1 MTMSNVQQSQLQR
14 PSQSQSRLHRR
25 KRDSCNA
32 PVKVEGHTYWLK
44 AKVMYINKDGTLFIQ
59 LHERHRY
66 ILERLT
72 MGIINVELGDKS
84 IEGICFATTKTG
96 LKLLSGWRIK

>member
-1 MTMSNVQQSQLQR
+1 MTMSNVQQSQ
-14 PSQSQSRLHRR
+14 SQSRLSSLHQR
-25 KRDSCNA
+25 KRDSYNA

-66 ILERLT
+66 ILERLM
-72 MGIINVELGDKS
+72 MGIINVQLGEKS

-96 LKLLSGWRIK
+96 LKLLSGWRII

>member
-1 MTMSNVQQSQLQR
+1 MMTSDVR
-14 PSQSQSRLHRR
+14 QSQSRSSMLPRR
-25 KRDSCNA
+25 KRDSYNS
-32 PVKVEGHTYWLK
+32 PIKVEGHTYWLK

-72 MGIINVELGDKS
+72 MGIINVELGEKS

-96 LKLLSGWRIK
+96 LKLLSGWRIR